1 MDSLNVDL
9 EEEIF
14 EKLFQVKINSFF
26 IVFVLF
32 EVIQNADKNGE
43 GYLTPDDFI
52 EFFDV
57 LARREDLFEIMQ
69 K

>member
-32 EVIQNADKNGE
+32 EVI
-43 GYLTPDDFI
+43 
-52 EFFDV
+52 
-57 LARREDLFEIMQ
+57 
-69 K
+69 